1 MPTSINRWR
10 TSVAVVALAFA
21 AACGS
26 DPSAVAPPQA
36 VPKAE
41 SKTTKAPS
49 APGKSVEARADEII
63 ADLKKRQNEQ
73 LGMLEK
79 ATDADTQR
87 WQQQLAL
94 ASARLQASQKRL
106 EDARRLVTEA
116 QDDASRQKAALEHS
130 QAQQSV
136 DQDQA
141 AVSRVRA
148 AALKAGVPAS
158 ALR

>member
-1 MPTSINRWR
+1 MPASMDTGRVSI
-10 TSVAVVALAFA
+10 AVVALAFA

-26 DPSAVAPPQA
+26 EPSAVTPPQA
-36 VPKAE
+36 APKAE
-41 SKTTKAPS
+41 TKATKAPS
-49 APGKSVEARADEII
+49 APSKSVEDRADEII
-63 ADLKKRQNEQ
+63 ADLKKRQDEQ
-73 LGMLEK
+73 VGMQEK

-106 EDARRLVTEA
+106 EDTRRLVTEA
-116 QDDASRQKAALEHS
+116 KDDASRQKAALEHS
-130 QAQQSV
+130 QAQQSF

-141 AVSRVRA
+141 TLSRIRA